1 MAGEPMKK
9 LGRVMVVD
17 DEENI
22 REVLSNYLESMNYS
36 VDTAEDGQ
44 QALQNYK
51 KGDFDLIISD
61 LLMPNIDGLE
71 LLKRVREI
79 DKDVIF
85 LMITGYPSIE
95 TAVDAIKKGAYDYIT
110 KPFHMEDVKLRIER
124 AFEKRSLKE
133 RLKTVQGLMWALL
146 FSIPLWLIL
155 GIILAAILK

>member
-1 MAGEPMKK
+1 MKK
-9 LGRVMVVD
+9 LGQVMIVD

-36 VDTAEDGQ
+36 VATAEDGQ
-44 QALQNYK
+44 DALEKFK

-71 LLKRVREI
+71 LLKRIRNI

-110 KPFHMEDVKLRIER
+110 KPFHMEDVKIRIER
-124 AFEKRSLKE
+124 AFEKRTLKE
-133 RLKTVQGLMWALL
+133 RLKTVQGLVWALL

-155 GIILAAILK
+155 GIILAALL

>member
-1 MAGEPMKK
+1 MKN
-9 LGRVMVVD
+9 LGQILIVD
-17 DEENI
+17 DEDNI
-22 REVLSNYLESMNYS
+22 REVLATYLQGLNYNVL
-36 VDTAEDGQ
+36 TAHDGQ
-44 QALQNYK
+44 DALAKYK

-71 LLKRVREI
+71 LLKRVREK

-124 AFEKRSLKE
+124 AFEKRTLKE
-133 RLKTVQGLMWALL
+133 RLKTVQGLAWALL

-155 GIILAAILK
+155 GIILAAIL

>member
-1 MAGEPMKK
+1 MKK

-22 REVLSNYLESMNYS
+22 REVLSNYLESMNYE
-36 VDTAEDGQ
+36 VDAAEDGQ
-44 QALQNYK
+44 EALNKYQ

-71 LLKRVREI
+71 LLKRIREI
-79 DKDVIF
+79 DKDVLF

-146 FSIPLWLIL
+146 FSIPLWLVL
-155 GIILAAILK
+155 GIILAAILN

>member
-1 MAGEPMKK
+1 MKK

-22 REVLSNYLESMNYS
+22 REVLSNYLESMNYE

-44 QALQNYK
+44 DALNK
-51 KGDFDLIISD
+51 FSKGDFDLIISD
-61 LLMPNIDGLE
+61 LLMPNVDGLE
-71 LLKRVREI
+71 LLKRVRNI
-79 DKDVIF
+79 DKEVIF

-133 RLKTVQGLMWALL
+133 RLKTVQGLAWALL

-155 GIILAAILK
+155 GIILAAILD

>member
-1 MAGEPMKK
+1 MKK

-22 REVLSNYLESMNYS
+22 REVLSNYLESMNYE

-44 QALQNYK
+44 EALNK
-51 KGDFDLIISD
+51 FEKGDFDLIISD

-71 LLKRVREI
+71 LLKRIREI
-79 DKDVIF
+79 DKDIIF

-146 FSIPLWLIL
+146 FSIPLWLVL

>member
-1 MAGEPMKK
+1 MKK

-22 REVLSNYLESMNYS
+22 RDVLAGYLESMNYD
-36 VDTAEDGQ
+36 VVTAVDGQ
-44 QALQNYK
+44 DALNKYQ
-51 KGDFDLIISD
+51 KGEFDLVISD

-71 LLKRVREI
+71 LLRRIRGV

-133 RLKTVQGLMWALL
+133 RLKTVQGFAWALL
-146 FSIPLWLIL
+146 LSIPLWLIL

>member
-1 MAGEPMKK
+1 MKR
-9 LGRVMVVD
+9 LGQILVVD

-22 REVLSNYLESMNYS
+22 RDVLANYLESMNYN
-36 VDTAEDGQ
+36 VVTAQDGQ
-44 QALQNYK
+44 DALNKYN
-51 KGDFDLIISD
+51 KGEFELIISD

-71 LLKRVREI
+71 LLKRIREM
-79 DKDVIF
+79 DKEVIF

-133 RLKTVQGLMWALL
+133 RLKTVQGLAWALL